1 MSVIYSHDQFGS
13 LVVALIVPFALFMAV
28 VLASAGL
35 GSVLLSVWLVSFVL
49 LVLFYRLSVEVTRE
63 HLRFRFGIGLIGRT
77 FDVAEIVAASA
88 VRNKW
93 YYGWGIR
100 LTPHGWLYNVSG
112 FDAVEVQMRSGK
124 KYRIG
129 TDEPEALAGALN
141 RAIGTRQTV
150 Y

>member
-1 MSVIYSHDQFGS
+1 MSVNYSHDQFGT
-13 LVVALIVPFALFMAV
+13 LVVSLLVPFAVFAAV
-28 VLASAGL
+28 ISASVGPGSAVLG
-35 GSVLLSVWLVSFVL
+35 VWIVSLAL
-49 LVLFYRLSVEVTRE
+49 LVLFYRLRVEVTRE

-77 FDVAEIVAASA
+77 FKVTDIVAATP

-112 FDAVEVQMRSGK
+112 FDAVEVQLRSGK

-129 TDEPEALAGALN
+129 TDEPQALSRALH
-141 RAIGTRQTV
+141 RAIGT
-150 Y
+150 